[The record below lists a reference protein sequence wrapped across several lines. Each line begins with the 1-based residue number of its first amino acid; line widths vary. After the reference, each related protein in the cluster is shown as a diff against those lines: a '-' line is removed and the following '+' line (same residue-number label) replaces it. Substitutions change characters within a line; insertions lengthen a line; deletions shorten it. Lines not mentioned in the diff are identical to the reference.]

1 MAPSRDPADS
11 PCGRREG
18 VSRYILGGHMNSN
31 MTVDVALVTLK
42 SLKISDATLFRS
54 VEVVQKFSCSTLK
67 SEKQR
72 CHAAPKPP
80 LFRSARAA
88 INGKKTHGLSPE
100 SQHAEADHERRASR
114 AAPRGQARVSQV
126 TPSWQ
131 LRVGPLLCRST

>member
-42 SLKISDATLFRS
+42 SLKISDAKLFRS

-88 INGKKTHGLSPE
+88 INGKKHTASAQSHNMRRLTMSVEHQG
-100 SQHAEADHERRASR
+100 QHHEDKPAFHK
-114 AAPRGQARVSQV
+114 
-126 TPSWQ
+126 
-131 LRVGPLLCRST
+131 